1 MDKRTDANLFKK
13 YHQTLVYD
21 YTEYPTKGNWSEDF
35 GSEDYSNIM
44 GDWLKLNPE
53 IPILFYVHTPFC
65 EELCYFCL
73 CSKEITRDYEKVK
86 NYLYDYLFK
95 EIDLLK
101 ELLKKNEISLNVQ
114 EIYFGGGSPTYFKNK
129 EFKNLIEKLNGV
141 FDFDKIDDFTIE
153 VDPRRV
159 DEEKLLFYNSLGVN
173 RLSFG
178 VQDFDL
184 NVQKRINRIQ
194 PAELLHDL
202 LTEKVR
208 STFKTFNFDL
218 LVGLPGQTVDSLSNT
233 LRKVIDLKPP
243 QVQPMMMH
251 FKPQTRNYMIHMLKD
266 GPLPDFFDRKVLYQT
281 LDDYLTDAGYTD
293 NGYESYALPNDELSQ
308 AIDEKKAFYASLGVQ
323 KGAATSFVAIG
334 SSGHGCLGDDYYF
347 QNYYEQDL
355 YKKSL
360 SKNEFPV
367 YRGIKLD
374 EDDKKRR
381 QIIKTLRTYFEYEFL
396 EFNEESNETFQNYFE
411 KELVRLTPFIDDKL
425 VEMNSESMKIT
436 ENGKQFSP
444 QIINAFDRYNPQEYN
459 VY

>member
-1 MDKRTDANLFKK
+1 
-13 YHQTLVYD
+13 
-21 YTEYPTKGNWSEDF
+21 
-35 GSEDYSNIM
+35 
-44 GDWLKLNPE
+44 
-53 IPILFYVHTPFC
+53 
-65 EELCYFCL
+65 
-73 CSKEITRDYEKVK
+73 
-86 NYLYDYLFK
+86 
-95 EIDLLK
+95 
-101 ELLKKNEISLNVQ
+101 
-114 EIYFGGGSPTYFKNK
+114 
-129 EFKNLIEKLNGV
+129 
-141 FDFDKIDDFTIE
+141 
-153 VDPRRV
+153 
-159 DEEKLLFYNSLGVN
+159 
-173 RLSFG
+173 
-178 VQDFDL
+178 
-184 NVQKRINRIQ
+184 
-194 PAELLHDL
+194 
-202 LTEKVR
+202 
-208 STFKTFNFDL
+208 
-218 LVGLPGQTVDSLSNT
+218 
-233 LRKVIDLKPP
+233 
-243 QVQPMMMH
+243 
-251 FKPQTRNYMIHMLKD
+251 MLKD

-381 QIIKTLRTYFEYEFL
+381 QIIKTLRTYFEYEFS

>member
-1 MDKRTDANLFKK
+1 MEKRTDANLFKK
-13 YHQTLVYD
+13 YHKTLVYD
-21 YTEYPTKGNWSEDF
+21 YTEYPTKGNWSEEF
-35 GSEDYSNIM
+35 GSKDYSNVM
-44 GDWLKLNPE
+44 SNWLKLNPKT
-53 IPILFYVHTPFC
+53 PILFYVHTPFC

-95 EIDLLK
+95 EIDMLK
-101 ELLKKNEISLNVQ
+101 DLFEKNGISLNVK
-114 EIYFGGGSPTYFKNK
+114 EIYFGGGSPTYYRNE
-129 EFKNLIEKLNGV
+129 EFKKLIEKLNGV
-141 FDFDKIDDFTIE
+141 FDFDKVNDFTIE

-178 VQDFDL
+178 VQDFDIK
-184 NVQKRINRIQ
+184 VQKRINRIQ

-202 LTEKVR
+202 LTERVR

-281 LDDYLTDAGYTD
+281 LDDHLTQAGYTD
-293 NGYESYALPNDELSQ
+293 NGFESYALPDDELSK
-308 AIDEKKAFYASLGVQ
+308 AIDEKKALYASLGAQ
-323 KGAATSFVAIG
+323 KGEATSFVAIG

-360 SKNEFPV
+360 SQNEFPI
-367 YRGIKLD
+367 YRGLKLD
-374 EDDKKRR
+374 QDDKIRR
-381 QIIKTLRTYFEYEFL
+381 NVIKTLRTYFEYEFSG
-396 EFNEESNETFQNYFE
+396 FNIKSDETFQNYFE
-411 KELVRLTPFIDDKL
+411 KELVRLTPFIDDSL
-425 VEMNSESMKIT
+425 ITINSEAIKIT
-436 ENGKQFSP
+436 EIGKQFAP
-444 QIINAFDRYNPQEYN
+444 QIVNAFDRYNPQEIELN
-459 VY
+459 

>member
-13 YHQTLVYD
+13 YHKTLVYD

-86 NYLYDYLFK
+86 SYLYDYLFK

-101 ELLKKNEISLNVQ
+101 ELFEKNEISLNVQ
-114 EIYFGGGSPTYFKNK
+114 EIYFGGGSPTYYKNK
-129 EFKNLIEKLNGV
+129 EFKKLIEKLNGV

-293 NGYESYALPNDELSQ
+293 NGYESYALPNDELSK

-367 YRGIKLD
+367 YRGLKLD

-381 QIIKTLRTYFEYEFL
+381 QIIKTLRTYFEYEFS
-396 EFNEESNETFQNYFE
+396 EFNKESNKTFQDYFE
-411 KELVRLTPFIDDKL
+411 KELVRLNPFIDDKL
-425 VEMNSESMKIT
+425 VKMNSGSIKIT
-436 ENGKQFSP
+436 ENGRQFAP
-444 QIINAFDRYNPQEYN
+444 QIINAFDRYNPQEHGA
-459 VY
+459 